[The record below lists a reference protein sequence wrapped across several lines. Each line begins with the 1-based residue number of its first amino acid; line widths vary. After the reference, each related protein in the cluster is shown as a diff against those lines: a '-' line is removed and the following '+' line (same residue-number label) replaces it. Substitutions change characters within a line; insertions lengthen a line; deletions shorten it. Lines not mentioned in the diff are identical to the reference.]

1 METLRRAYNNLQ
13 GFVDDFANSTTRI
26 RPVTP
31 QKVNMEAWYAEWD
44 DNYMGDLIDNKIVKK
59 ILRRI
64 ADHYYGDELCE
75 ILEQAT
81 ELTAAT
87 YPCMHSVY
95 DDCCNTLGMFNQPK
109 AYITGRM
116 KGINALSLE
125 VCGKQLILISPKVV
139 THLSAKEQAFL
150 LGHEISHHQ
159 QGNLVCHTVNGLIE
173 RMGNSSEIFGPL
185 VMDALEV
192 PLKRWCKCSEQN
204 ADRAGYICCK
214 DLDSIRT
221 LFNRISDGIRL
232 KDYKNVLELTQNHP
246 LIESRLRRIEQYS
259 HAFECN

>member
-31 QKVNMEAWYAEWD
+31 QKVNREAWYAEWD

-95 DDCCNTLGMFNQPK
+95 DDCCNTLGMCNQPK
-109 AYITGRM
+109 AYITRRM

-125 VCGKQLILISPKVV
+125 VCGKQLILISPKVA

-159 QGNLVCHTVNGLIE
+159 QGNLVCHTVNGLLE
-173 RMGNSSEIFGPL
+173 RMSNSSEIFGPL
-185 VMDALEV
+185 VMDAIEV
-192 PLKRWCKCSEQN
+192 PLKRWCRCSEFN
-204 ADRAGYICCK
+204 ADRGGYLCCG
-214 DLDSIRT
+214 DLKVIEELFVRLGLGTGYSSLGEYKELSDS
-221 LFNRISDGIRL
+221 
-232 KDYKNVLELTQNHP
+232 HP
-246 LIESRLRRIEQYS
+246 LIYSRLKAINEY
-259 HAFECN
+259 AGKLN